1 MLANYVE
8 TQNDSKCERFYVKNT
23 QGENKKIS
31 KNSHLKTYMQMRM
44 GR

>member
-1 MLANYVE
+1 MIQSVK
-8 TQNDSKCERFYVKNT
+8 DSTLKTHKEKT
-23 QGENKKIS
+23 KKIS